1 MALPAPFAME
11 KAVVKG
17 LGTIFFFF
25 HSFQVVKKRPYP
37 DGLKIMDRK
46 YYCSV
51 NILVCNWKEVSCTGT
66 TAR

>member
-37 DGLKIMDRK
+37 DGLK
-46 YYCSV
+46 
-51 NILVCNWKEVSCTGT
+51 NNG
-66 TAR
+66 